1 MLESFSLLPICHLS
15 GHFLSPPLLN
25 VEFLG
30 AWTWVVALIP
40 RAVES
45 RSSPN
50 TPGPHKAQSRTLS
63 HWLPQAQPLYVGRF
77 LRQWVSALSPS
88 HCVFGSS
95 AGRYAL
101 YCDFSVTDS
110 SQSPRGEQQLCR
122 IPGTPAAQNRASASP
137 GSLLEMQS
145 LRPHP
150 GPTAPEGTFSQHP
163 RVAGRVG
170 VVCTL
175 TFEKLRSRAQA
186 QFNLFIHNPF

>member
-1 MLESFSLLPICHLS
+1 MCLCVGREFSLKWGKFFPSADRDLLKLRKIFFWNIFHYCISWLGTASTCVLESFSVLPICHLS

-30 AWTWVVALIP
+30 ARTWVVALIP

-88 HCVFGSS
+88 HCVSGSS

-101 YCDFSVTDS
+101 YCDFSVTDL

-122 IPGTPAAQNRASASP
+122 IDQNW
-137 GSLLEMQS
+137 
-145 LRPHP
+145 
-150 GPTAPEGTFSQHP
+150 
-163 RVAGRVG
+163 
-170 VVCTL
+170 
-175 TFEKLRSRAQA
+175 
-186 QFNLFIHNPF
+186 LF